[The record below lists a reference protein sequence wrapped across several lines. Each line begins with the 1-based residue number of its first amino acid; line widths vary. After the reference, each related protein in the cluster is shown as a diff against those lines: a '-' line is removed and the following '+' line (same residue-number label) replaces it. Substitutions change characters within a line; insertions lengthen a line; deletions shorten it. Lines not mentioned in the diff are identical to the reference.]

1 MYFHCY
7 KHYFYLHFLMARWKW
22 GTVSTGFTAQKRICA
37 IASFHH
43 GVFGKLYCCRRLL
56 LCSCQSSCSK
66 MTLIA
71 VCFHLGRLW
80 MLLACP
86 VPLEAIPPQYKL
98 QRINCFA
105 VLRMLMPCQVI
116 HCCRFLMWP
125 ALITESIGLS
135 VQVAAIL
142 RVQTDIFCL
151 PKKKVYFRALLQL
164 WRKLN
169 IDPLPQVSLCISLPL
184 YMGSSFI
191 KVSTG

>member
-1 MYFHCY
+1 
-7 KHYFYLHFLMARWKW
+7 
-22 GTVSTGFTAQKRICA
+22 
-37 IASFHH
+37 
-43 GVFGKLYCCRRLL
+43 
-56 LCSCQSSCSK
+56 
-66 MTLIA
+66 
-71 VCFHLGRLW
+71 
-80 MLLACP
+80 
-86 VPLEAIPPQYKL
+86 
-98 QRINCFA
+98 
-105 VLRMLMPCQVI
+105 
-116 HCCRFLMWP
+116 MWP